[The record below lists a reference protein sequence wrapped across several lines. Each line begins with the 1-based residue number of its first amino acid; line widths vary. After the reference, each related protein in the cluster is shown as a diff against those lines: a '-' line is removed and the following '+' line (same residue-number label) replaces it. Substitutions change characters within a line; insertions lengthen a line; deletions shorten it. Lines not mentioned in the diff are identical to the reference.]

1 MQTPNESAIS
11 FEAAKL
17 HVLHSLLSLP
27 ELTTEAPCLGKGSRS
42 DSSPPSPDGPGI
54 TGSISNFFYRLTSH
68 LTPRWLEGVTRGIR
82 FGFGVACILLTYMV
96 TSLRLRSGS
105 TKERIQEIKRL
116 NTLCAQRVLDLI
128 LSLKGYYIKA
138 AQTLCGAGQFPE
150 EFDEVFAVL
159 LDQCPQEPYEVI
171 CDILE
176 SQLGCFIGDVFDD
189 FDHKAVAAA
198 SIAQVHFAKLKDGT
212 KVAVKVQF
220 PDVERF
226 FHMDVA
232 TVSFALQLL
241 GMGSQVKEIFATM
254 QDQFR
259 QEFDFTAEAEV
270 MREVA
275 DQVLPKFGRQIDIP
289 LPIDR
294 DHPSCP
300 ESGSLCSTKV
310 LTMERLEGV
319 PIRQY
324 AIPLMKMFAEAHGT
338 SWDELKRIL
347 ESKDV
352 TKVDLENP
360 AVRRVLRMGQ
370 VTEWQSRLLALGI
383 QARNCA
389 GRIVGGCAEGV
400 CKVRPPSWAR
410 RSIPVP
416 LNGPRL
422 ARLLYEVHGYE
433 IFQLGLFNSDPHAG
447 NVFMMPDG
455 KLGLIDYGACMRL
468 TEEQR
473 SNIAHLL
480 IAIADEDDEAVP
492 PAFWACG
499 FRSKNQ
505 DPRLALLLAHVFF
518 NRGPYAYDMNR
529 LAPKVGMPVDAD
541 IMTLDSDLRGGEL
554 DDIEEFPG
562 HLVMLQRCAMVL
574 SGLALEL
581 GAGRLSSAEML
592 KPQAK
597 LWLQQ

>member
-1 MQTPNESAIS
+1 
-11 FEAAKL
+11 
-17 HVLHSLLSLP
+17 
-27 ELTTEAPCLGKGSRS
+27 
-42 DSSPPSPDGPGI
+42 
-54 TGSISNFFYRLTSH
+54 
-68 LTPRWLEGVTRGIR
+68 
-82 FGFGVACILLTYMV
+82 
-96 TSLRLRSGS
+96 
-105 TKERIQEIKRL
+105 
-116 NTLCAQRVLDLI
+116 
-128 LSLKGYYIKA
+128 
-138 AQTLCGAGQFPE
+138 
-150 EFDEVFAVL
+150 
-159 LDQCPQEPYEVI
+159 
-171 CDILE
+171 
-176 SQLGCFIGDVFDD
+176 
-189 FDHKAVAAA
+189 
-198 SIAQVHFAKLKDGT
+198 
-212 KVAVKVQF
+212 
-220 PDVERF
+220 
-226 FHMDVA
+226 MDVA

-254 QDQFR
+254 QEQFR

-294 DHPSCP
+294 AHPSCP

-347 ESKDV
+347 ESKDM

-360 AVRRVLRMGQ
+360 AVRRVLRMGE

-383 QARNCA
+383 QLRNCT
-389 GRIVGGCAEGV
+389 GRMVGGCAEGI
-400 CKVRPPSWAR
+400 CKVKPPNWAR

-422 ARLLYEVHGYE
+422 ARLLYDVHGYE

-468 TEEQR
+468 TAEQR
-473 SNIAHLL
+473 SSIAHLL

-518 NRGPYAYDMNR
+518 NRGPYPYDMNR
-529 LAPKVGMPVDAD
+529 LAPKVGMPIDAD
-541 IMTLDSDLRGGEL
+541 IMTLDSYLRGGEL

-581 GAGRLSSAEML
+581 GAGRLSSAQML

-597 LWLQQ
+597 LWLQD

>member
-1 MQTPNESAIS
+1 M
-11 FEAAKL
+11 F
-17 HVLHSLLSLP
+17 
-27 ELTTEAPCLGKGSRS
+27 S

-176 SQLGCFIGDVFDD
+176 SQLGCFIGDAFDD

-541 IMTLDSDLRGGEL
+541 IMTLDSYLRGGEL